1 MKYKV
6 ITAGKAGNGPEGSVA
21 LLAER
26 VNEAI
31 RDGWTPVGG
40 ISFPPLTDMAPGS
53 TIDNRVPF
61 IYVCQA
67 MVMA

>member
-1 MKYKV
+1 MEYKV
-6 ITAGKAGNGPEGSVA
+6 ISAGRPGNAPDGSLA

-31 RDGWTPVGG
+31 RDGWTPLGG
-40 ISFPPLTDMAPGS
+40 VSFPPITELAPGS
-53 TIDNRVPF
+53 TIDSRTHF

-67 MVMA
+67 MVRG

>member
-6 ITAGKAGNGPEGSVA
+6 ITAAEAGNSPEASLA

-26 VNEAI
+26 VNDAM
-31 RDGWTPVGG
+31 RDGWTPLGG
-40 ISFPPLTDMAPGS
+40 VSFPPTTDMAPGS
-53 TIDNRVPF
+53 TIDNRVHF

-67 MVMA
+67 MVKA